1 MNFPQAGA
9 EMCFCE
15 AKTRFRAEANGV
27 FGKAE
32 NEMVRKILSDKEQKM
47 AEENTNWEKST
58 AGVVIRDGK
67 VLLAR
72 HTYGAGKGKLIIPGG
87 YIQHGET
94 PENAVRRE
102 IAEETGIAAEPVAI
116 VGIRFN
122 AHDWYVIFRA
132 EYIGGEARSDHDE
145 NSEVLWL
152 EVEKALEAEDVADLS
167 KKMIQAAQ
175 SGAALLPTEYKAGE
189 KHAPQSLYGAV

>member
-1 MNFPQAGA
+1 MPRKQNFPVPY
-9 EMCFCE
+9 
-15 AKTRFRAEANGV
+15 N
-27 FGKAE
+27 
-32 NEMVRKILSDKEQKM
+32 NS
-47 AEENTNWEKST
+47 
-58 AGVVIRDGK
+58 
-67 VLLAR
+67 
-72 HTYGAGKGKLIIPGG
+72 
-87 YIQHGET
+87 
-94 PENAVRRE
+94 RRGFFP
-102 IAEETGIAAEPVAI
+102 ICIC
-116 VGIRFN
+116 
-122 AHDWYVIFRA
+122 A

>member
-1 MNFPQAGA
+1 M
-9 EMCFCE
+9 
-15 AKTRFRAEANGV
+15 
-27 FGKAE
+27 
-32 NEMVRKILSDKEQKM
+32 S
-47 AEENTNWEKST
+47 EENTNWGKSV

-94 PENAVRRE
+94 PENAVKRE
-102 IAEETGIAAEPVAI
+102 LTEETGIAAEPVEI

-122 AHDWYVIFRA
+122 MHDWYVVFRA
-132 EYIGGEARSDHDE
+132 EYISGEARSDHDE
-145 NSEVLWL
+145 NSEVIWL
-152 EVEKALEAEDVADLS
+152 GVEKAFAAEDVADLS
-167 KKMIQAAQ
+167 KKMIQAALC
-175 SGAALLPTEYKAGE
+175 GTALRPTEYAAGE

>member
-1 MNFPQAGA
+1 
-9 EMCFCE
+9 
-15 AKTRFRAEANGV
+15 
-27 FGKAE
+27 
-32 NEMVRKILSDKEQKM
+32 M
-47 AEENTNWEKST
+47 AEENTNWEKSA

-152 EVEKALEAEDVADLS
+152 EVEKALKAEDVADLS
-167 KKMIQAAQ
+167 KKMIQAAL
-175 SGAALLPTEYKAGE
+175 SGAALIPTEYKAGE
-189 KHAPQSLYGAV
+189 KHAPQSLYSAV